1 MASESSLPT
10 IIEDKHKE
18 KRDMRSAINYSL
30 SNMKSTKGDAMT
42 KASLDNLN
50 ANDIKDLSVKL
61 DASSV
66 MSKQD
71 K

>member
-1 MASESSLPT
+1 
-10 IIEDKHKE
+10 
-18 KRDMRSAINYSL
+18 MRSAINYSL

-66 MSKQD
+66 MSKED